1 MDGFVDFADIPP
13 FIAVLISE
21 NFQAEADIDL
31 SGRVNFADIPP
42 FIGVLT
48 SDAIPTNQIVDGSAT
63 CGCIWQPRPCINQ
76 SLKVGI
82 VNSVFTP
89 PCTTV
94 CETSL
99 FPSVFGDASNLLGG
113 AEVRFDGCQILQPRF
128 VVEQNSSLENQSAQE
143 CTGLANSH
151 RFIGRPRFL

>member
-63 CGCIWQPRPCINQ
+63 CGCIWQTRPCINQ

-89 PCTTV
+89 PAPLSAKLACFQV
-94 CETSL
+94 
-99 FPSVFGDASNLLGG
+99 FSVMLRIF
-113 AEVRFDGCQILQPRF
+113 
-128 VVEQNSSLENQSAQE
+128 
-143 CTGLANSH
+143 
-151 RFIGRPRFL
+151 